1 MPSSFLSYIVEQRRL
16 KFEDVATDAL
26 AHVLRNA
33 PEARAEVRALINSL
47 TPNTLPERFVVDTR
61 YCTQSCGTPDLL
73 LRTEEGTPRAILE
86 AKFTAALTDHQPNG
100 YLRFLADGKAASDP
114 AALLFLVPAKVSMQY
129 SAEVNAR
136 VKAQQGEV
144 PAASLI
150 PIHFIT
156 WDQVIQRLRSVH
168 YVAPEFD
175 LLLKD
180 LEIMCEIAK
189 PDEFIPLR
197 SEDLNAFEAPDCPT
211 AARMR
216 NFMDLASE
224 IAKSSLST
232 TIENWGKYGNAWGST
247 WSGAWGRLANYKAWI
262 GVDSE
267 TWSELGKSPIWIFF
281 EDPRIPEIER
291 KLQSKYQ
298 RGKEYFVR
306 TNGRQIAIPLKLTEG
321 QRVQVVENCQKQV
334 AGLITL
340 LS

>member
-1 MPSSFLSYIVEQRRL
+1 MPSSFLSYIVEQHRL
-16 KFEDVATDAL
+16 TFEDVATDAL
-26 AHVLRNA
+26 AHVLQNA
-33 PEARAEVRALINSL
+33 PEARAELRALINSL
-47 TPNTLPERFVVDTR
+47 TPNTLPERFIIDTR
-61 YCTQSCGTPDLL
+61 YNTQSCGIPDLL

-86 AKFTAALTDHQPNG
+86 AKFTAGLTDHQPNG
-100 YLRFLADGKAASDP
+100 YLRFLSNGKSANDS
-114 AALLFLVPAKVSMQY
+114 AALLFLVPAKVRTQY

-136 VKAQQGEV
+136 VKAEQGEV
-144 PAASLI
+144 LAALSI

-156 WDQVIQRLRSVH
+156 WDQLIQQLRSVN
-168 YVAPEFD
+168 YGAPEFD

-180 LEIMCEIAK
+180 LDIMCEIAK

-197 SEDLNAFEAPDCPT
+197 PEDLNAFEAPDCP
-211 AARMR
+211 AATRMR

-232 TIENWGKYGNAWGST
+232 TMENWGKYGNAWGNT
-247 WSGAWGRLANYKAWI
+247 WSGMWGRLANYKAWI

-267 TWSELGKSPIWIFF
+267 TWSELGKSPIWIVF
-281 EDPRIPEIER
+281 EDPRIHDIER

-298 RGKEYFVR
+298 RGTEYFVR

-334 AGLITL
+334 TGLIAL